1 MADSKNTKTG
11 NAPGK
16 KINQKFF
23 ITPLDMPDGRT
34 EQPAPSESRRS
45 TEASVYVQVHE
56 EGSPESEGRTKNH
69 FKHFFSRQFA

>member
-16 KINQKFF
+16 KINQKFLN
-23 ITPLDMPDGRT
+23 TTLDMPDGRS
-34 EQPAPSESRRS
+34 EQAAPSESRRS

-56 EGSPESEGRTKNH
+56 EGSPESEGMQKITLNI
-69 FKHFFSRQFA
+69 FF

>member
-1 MADSKNTKTG
+1 MADNKNTKTG

-23 ITPLDMPDGRT
+23 NTTLDMPDGRT
-34 EQPAPSESRRS
+34 EQAAPSESRRS

-56 EGSPESEGRTKNH
+56 EGSPESEGRTK
-69 FKHFFSRQFA
+69 KSL